1 MVSLRSVW
9 ISSSRSRSF
18 FSAVVLFSVMG
29 SSLKACGEG
38 TDALR
43 VRRRGSSAPGAA
55 SSRFGTVPD
64 IVDESLPFLRHSRL
78 TEADPAVPALDEIL
92 EAIGPATA
100 VGAVG
105 PAGARGRGVIG
116 VGLGPRQLGHLS
128 AELVAVSAGV
138 DVELPC
144 HEHPADP
151 AGAFDDR
158 SEEHTSELQS
168 RGHLVCRLLL
178 EKKKKKTATLHMS
191 KALL

>member
-1 MVSLRSVW
+1 
-9 ISSSRSRSF
+9 
-18 FSAVVLFSVMG
+18 
-29 SSLKACGEG
+29 

-78 TEADPAVPALDEIL
+78 TEADPAVPALDEVL

-116 VGLGPRQLGHLS
+116 VVLGARLLGHLS
-128 AELVAVSAGV
+128 VELVVVSAVVNVG
-138 DVELPC
+138 LPC
-144 HEHPADP
+144 HEHTAIPAR
-151 AGAFDDR
+151 AFDDGPPVAVR
-158 SEEHTSELQS
+158 AAAQPSLFARLSV
-168 RGHLVCRLLL
+168 LVGLLPGPR
-178 EKKKKKTATLHMS
+178 HFV
-191 KALL
+191 